1 MCRDLKQERCITL
14 LVSLHNLHRQITR
27 QPSPVPIGRQRSSL
41 SSLARFLEEYHTP
54 KERMRSA
61 RELMG
66 RESFSRGNISY
77 AIALAQTMDGLPES
91 VELERRAQLELIEQM
106 LGVRSKI
113 AELLDPEE
121 IGFVRLRCYC
131 I

>member
-1 MCRDLKQERCITL
+1 
-14 LVSLHNLHRQITR
+14 
-27 QPSPVPIGRQRSSL
+27 
-41 SSLARFLEEYHTP
+41 
-54 KERMRSA
+54 
-61 RELMG
+61 
-66 RESFSRGNISY
+66 
-77 AIALAQTMDGLPES
+77 MDGLPES